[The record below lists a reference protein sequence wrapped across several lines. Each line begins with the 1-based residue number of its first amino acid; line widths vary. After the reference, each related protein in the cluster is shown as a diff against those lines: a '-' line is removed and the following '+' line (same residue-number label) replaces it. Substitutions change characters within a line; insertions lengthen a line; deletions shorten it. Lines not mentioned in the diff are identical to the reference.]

1 MKVSEANVRQ
11 LRGMEESRFLIDT
24 ARDPWLPTVVLR
36 NYQASR
42 MGQDVPRNSLAALIV
57 TDCQV
62 PSYVTITYK
71 VRK

>member
-42 MGQDVPRNSLAALIV
+42 MGQDVPRNSLAALI
-57 TDCQV
+57 QIAKF
-62 PSYVTITYK
+62 PAM
-71 VRK
+71 